1 MDHCKHSCSFDF
13 NYFKDSLK
21 MDFRNKKV
29 LILGLGRSGLSSAR
43 VLKKL
48 GSEIWI
54 SDRGDNPYLRN
65 LAHQLENEGINV
77 ELGKHSPEFIEGKD
91 LIVISPGVPSNLSF
105 LEKAKE
111 NGVCIISEI
120 ELGYLLSPSP
130 IIAVTG
136 TNGKST
142 VTALIG
148 KVLEKAKIPNVVC
161 GNIGNPFT
169 GELDKLNPQTYV
181 VLEVSS
187 FQLENIVSFKPY
199 ISIVL
204 NITPDH
210 LDRYNSLDEYIKA
223 KERIFMNQ
231 DESDYLILNFRD
243 PITRSFAEKTKAKV
257 LFFNCDEKKEIT
269 ENQEVVLKVSSIL
282 GIPEEIVFSTFKEFK
297 GLPHRC
303 EFVTEIGGVVF
314 INDSK
319 ATNIH
324 STRYSL
330 SSFKQKVILI
340 AGGRDKGQDFT
351 SLSTWIGEKVKHLIL
366 IGEGK
371 DKIEKAVKKIVPI
384 EKFDDLEKAVNY
396 AYSIAKEKD
405 VVILSPMCASFDMF
419 NNYEHR
425 GEVFKNL
432 VFHLKK
438 NLCMK

>member
-1 MDHCKHSCSFDF
+1 LDHCKHSCSFDF

>member
-1 MDHCKHSCSFDF
+1 
-13 NYFKDSLK
+13 